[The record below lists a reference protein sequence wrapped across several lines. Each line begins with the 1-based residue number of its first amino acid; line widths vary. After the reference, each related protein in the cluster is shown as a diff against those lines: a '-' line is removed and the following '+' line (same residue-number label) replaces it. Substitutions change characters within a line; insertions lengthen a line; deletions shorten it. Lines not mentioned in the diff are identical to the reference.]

1 MRILSLIALDS
12 ENLNTKVQGV
22 RQLQAEANPWHQDE
36 EKKDSN

>member
-1 MRILSLIALDS
+1 MHVFFLIALDS
-12 ENLNTKVQGV
+12 KNINIKVQGV